1 METGG
6 AVERRGAAR
15 VPSELLRPRCAAGRG
30 RFRTA
35 AGSAR
40 AGAGRDTQSLSWMI
54 LRLAVHRLKA
64 GTGYRQ
70 GLKMQQLRGETGVEE
85 VARAD
90 VNEQEVSEESLSD
103 CRTQGTQTNNE
114 NTLLKAVVEVPLQ
127 SESVEQRPKEGIRD
141 GEVEYRKKDNI
152 TNDYSSG
159 DSLIDVKTDIQPEK
173 KTVISVSETNEQNE
187 QQLSGDHKPVVD
199 LSMQK
204 VEETKGCSR
213 MTKKALR
220 DICKQQKLYLTPSL
234 NDTLYLHYKGFDRL
248 ENLEEYTGLKCLWL
262 ECNGL
267 TKIENLEAQA
277 ELRCLYLQLNL
288 ITCLRVLHTLQI
300 AHNRLQTVEDI
311 QHLQECPSVCVLD
324 LSHNK
329 LDDPQIIDVLE
340 TMPDLR
346 VLNLMGN
353 EVRKKISN
361 YRKTLTVRL
370 KQLTYLDDRP
380 VFPKDRACAEAW
392 AKGGNKAEKEEREKW
407 ENRERRKIQDSIDAL
422 AAIRQKAEERKRQR
436 EREQSVAH
444 EKCENINIKSLEGN
458 FLPSGDRIATDS
470 TSGIS
475 NPSEEAETQRKI
487 EKFVNESMEVHDEFT
502 SAISNC
508 EYQSNISN
516 CKIVIKVQEDERESD
531 AHKCPNFTTKGEE
544 VLPGKM
550 ATESALVTELNESA
564 DVEQIKL
571 EIPEKFYIDELPDLE
586 DVGASEF
593 SQEEEISTRKQ
604 TYHPKIEI
612 ISEVTNDEESLSEEY
627 GKTTFEN
634 LVTEEIPTA
643 IFSNI
648 YKVPED
654 SQKKTLSPLVEAL
667 LAEPLNT
674 ETNLETKNNQAR
686 PPKPLVLEIIPEN
699 ECDMPVSSACNKVDN
714 GNDPVPWEEDSG
726 DNHIAPFCSG
736 TSADDKTDPCLAENG
751 TIAHKPQD
759 GNKQIEYGLD

>member
-159 DSLIDVKTDIQPEK
+159 DSLIDVKT
-173 KTVISVSETNEQNE
+173 
-187 QQLSGDHKPVVD
+187 
-199 LSMQK
+199 
-204 VEETKGCSR
+204 
-213 MTKKALR
+213 
-220 DICKQQKLYLTPSL
+220 
-234 NDTLYLHYKGFDRL
+234 GFDRL

-288 ITCLRVLHTLQI
+288 ISKIENLEPLQKLDSLNISNNYVKTIENLSCLRVLHTLQI

>member
-6 AVERRGAAR
+6 AAGAVERRWAAR
-15 VPSELLRPRCAAGRG
+15 VP
-30 RFRTA
+30 
-35 AGSAR
+35 
-40 AGAGRDTQSLSWMI
+40 
-54 LRLAVHRLKA
+54 
-64 GTGYRQ
+64 
-70 GLKMQQLRGETGVEE
+70 GLKMQQLRGETGVEK

-90 VNEQEVSEESLSD
+90 VNEQEVSEESSSD
-103 CRTQGTQTNNE
+103 CRTQTNNE
-114 NTLLKAVVEVPLQ
+114 NTFLKAVVEVPLQ
-127 SESVEQRPKEGIRD
+127 SESVEQRPKEGIKD
-141 GEVEYRKKDNI
+141 GEAEFRRKEDI

-159 DSLIDVKTDIQPEK
+159 DTLIGVKADIQPEK

-187 QQLSGDHKPVVD
+187 QKLSGDHKPVAD

-213 MTKKALR
+213 MTKKALQ

-234 NDTLYLHYKGFDRL
+234 NDTLYLHYKGFDHL

-288 ITCLRVLHTLQI
+288 ISKIENLEPLQKLDSLNISNNYVKTIENLSCLRVLHTLQI

-311 QHLQECPSVCVLD
+311 QHLQECPSICVLD

-329 LDDPQIIDVLE
+329 LDDPQIINVLE

-353 EVRKKISN
+353 EVRKKIAN

-407 ENRERRKIQDSIDAL
+407 ETRERRKIQDSIDAL
-422 AAIRQKAEERKRQR
+422 AAIREKAEEKKRQM
-436 EREQSVAH
+436 EQSVAH
-444 EKCENINIKSLEGN
+444 EKCENIDITKSLEGN
-458 FLPSGDRIATDS
+458 FLPSSDRIATDS
-470 TSGIS
+470 TV
-475 NPSEEAETQRKI
+475 
-487 EKFVNESMEVHDEFT
+487 EKVVNESMEVHDEFP
-502 SAISNC
+502 SAISSS
-508 EYQSNISN
+508 EYQSNIPN
-516 CKIVIKVQEDERESD
+516 CKTVIKVQEDERESD
-531 AHKCPNFTTKGEE
+531 SHKWPNFTTKGKEI
-544 VLPGKM
+544 LPGKM
-550 ATESALVTELNESA
+550 ATERALVTELNESA

-571 EIPEKFYIDELPDLE
+571 EIPEKFYID
-586 DVGASEF
+586 
-593 SQEEEISTRKQ
+593 Q
-604 TYHPKIEI
+604 TYHLKIEI
-612 ISEVTNDEESLSEEY
+612 ISEVTNDKESLSEEHV
-627 GKTTFEN
+627 KTTFEN

-667 LAEPLNT
+667 LTEPLNT

-686 PPKPLVLEIIPEN
+686 PPKPLILEIIPEN
-699 ECDMPVSSACNKVDN
+699 ESDMPVSSACNKVDN
-714 GNDPVPWEEDSG
+714 DNDPVPWEKDSG
-726 DNHIAPFCSG
+726 DNHSAPLCSG
-736 TSADDKTDPCLAENG
+736 TSVDNKTDQCLAENG
-751 TIAHKPQD
+751 MIAHKPQD
-759 GNKQIEYGLD
+759 SSKKIEYGLD

>member
-1 METGG
+1 METGGAVG

-15 VPSELLRPRCAAGRG
+15 VPGELLRPRCAAGC
-30 RFRTA
+30 
-35 AGSAR
+35 
-40 AGAGRDTQSLSWMI
+40 
-54 LRLAVHRLKA
+54 
-64 GTGYRQ
+64 

-114 NTLLKAVVEVPLQ
+114 NTPLKAVVEVPLQ

-141 GEVEYRKKDNI
+141 GDVEYRKKDNI

-159 DSLIDVKTDIQPEK
+159 DSLIEVKTDIQPEK

-204 VEETKGCSR
+204 VEETKDCSR

-288 ITCLRVLHTLQI
+288 ISKIENLEPLQKLDSLNISNNYVKTIENLSCLRVLHTLQI

-340 TMPDLR
+340 TMPDLC

-422 AAIRQKAEERKRQR
+422 AAIRQKAEEKKRQR

-444 EKCENINIKSLEGN
+444 EKCENIDIKSLEGN

-487 EKFVNESMEVHDEFT
+487 EKFVNESMEVHNEFT
-502 SAISNC
+502 SAISN
-508 EYQSNISN
+508 
-516 CKIVIKVQEDERESD
+516 KI
-531 AHKCPNFTTKGEE
+531 
-544 VLPGKM
+544 LPGKM

-571 EIPEKFYIDELPDLE
+571 EVPEKFYIDELPDLE

-714 GNDPVPWEEDSG
+714 GNDPVPWEEVSG

-736 TSADDKTDPCLAENG
+736 TSVDDKTDQCLAENG

-759 GNKQIEYGLD
+759 GNNQIEYGLD

>member
-6 AVERRGAAR
+6 AAGAVERRWAAR
-15 VPSELLRPRCAAGRG
+15 VP
-30 RFRTA
+30 
-35 AGSAR
+35 
-40 AGAGRDTQSLSWMI
+40 
-54 LRLAVHRLKA
+54 
-64 GTGYRQ
+64 
-70 GLKMQQLRGETGVEE
+70 
-85 VARAD
+85 
-90 VNEQEVSEESLSD
+90 
-103 CRTQGTQTNNE
+103 
-114 NTLLKAVVEVPLQ
+114 VVEVPLQ
-127 SESVEQRPKEGIRD
+127 SESVEQRPKEGIKD
-141 GEVEYRKKDNI
+141 GEAEFRRKEDI

-159 DSLIDVKTDIQPEK
+159 DTLIGVKADIQPEK

-187 QQLSGDHKPVVD
+187 QKLSGDHKPVAD

-213 MTKKALR
+213 MTKKALQ

-234 NDTLYLHYKGFDRL
+234 NDTLYLHYKGFDHL

-288 ITCLRVLHTLQI
+288 ISKIENLEPLQKLDSLNISNNYVKTIENLSCLRVLHTLQI

-311 QHLQECPSVCVLD
+311 QHLQECPSICVLD

-329 LDDPQIIDVLE
+329 LDDPQIINVLE

-353 EVRKKISN
+353 EVRKKIAN

-407 ENRERRKIQDSIDAL
+407 ETRERRKIQDSIDAL
-422 AAIRQKAEERKRQR
+422 AAIREKAEEKKRQM
-436 EREQSVAH
+436 EQSVAH
-444 EKCENINIKSLEGN
+444 EKCENIDITKSLEGN
-458 FLPSGDRIATDS
+458 FLPSSDRIATDS
-470 TSGIS
+470 TV
-475 NPSEEAETQRKI
+475 
-487 EKFVNESMEVHDEFT
+487 EKVVNESMEVHDEFP
-502 SAISNC
+502 SAISSS
-508 EYQSNISN
+508 EYQSNIPN
-516 CKIVIKVQEDERESD
+516 CKTVIKVQEDERESD
-531 AHKCPNFTTKGEE
+531 SHKWPNFTTKGKEI
-544 VLPGKM
+544 LPGKM
-550 ATESALVTELNESA
+550 ATERALVTELNESA

-593 SQEEEISTRKQ
+593 SQEEDVSTRNQ
-604 TYHPKIEI
+604 TYHLKIEI
-612 ISEVTNDEESLSEEY
+612 ISEVTNDKESLSEEHV
-627 GKTTFEN
+627 KTTFEN

-667 LAEPLNT
+667 LTEPLNT

-686 PPKPLVLEIIPEN
+686 PPKPLILEIIPEN
-699 ECDMPVSSACNKVDN
+699 ESDMPVSSACNKVDN
-714 GNDPVPWEEDSG
+714 DNDPVPWEKDSG
-726 DNHIAPFCSG
+726 DNHSAPLCSG
-736 TSADDKTDPCLAENG
+736 TSVDNKTDQCLAENG
-751 TIAHKPQD
+751 MIAHKPQD
-759 GNKQIEYGLD
+759 SSKKIEYGLD